1 MREYYAEEDRK
12 VREYYGEED
21 RKVKE
26 CYAEEDRKV
35 YRLYREQQDNLMRK
49 ERRVERLTI
58 SHILLQNR
66 QIPIQRFKALF
77 SI

>member
-1 MREYYAEEDRK
+1 MRDYYAEEDRK
-12 VREYYGEED
+12 VR
-21 RKVKE
+21 E

-35 YRLYREQQDNLMRK
+35 YRLYREQQDNLKRK

-58 SHILLQNR
+58 SHISLQNR
-66 QIPIQRFKALF
+66 QIQRFKALF